1 MNQIRH
7 FHSFTHKQAVF
18 RICCAQIEAVKQEI
32 IRQRKILEEYIER
45 HTEFKTSLY
54 PIELLSDAPE
64 ISKRMAATARLVGV
78 GPMAAVAG
86 VMAQCAAEAGLR
98 AGAPEAIIDNGG
110 DIYLQVVSPAVIGL
124 YPGAGLSVAHL
135 GFCIEPEQ
143 TPVSICSSSSK
154 MGHSMSLGR
163 CDLATVV
170 SNNAALADA
179 AATQA
184 ANIVKTANDIE
195 PALNKIS
202 QIEGIRG
209 VLIVKDGQIG
219 MAGDLPKL
227 VEIK

>member
-1 MNQIRH
+1 MNRIRH

-32 IRQRKILEEYIER
+32 IRQRTMLEEYIKR
-45 HTEFKTSLY
+45 RPEFKTSLC
-54 PIELLSDAPE
+54 PIELLSDAPD
-64 ISKRMAATARLVGV
+64 IAKQMAAAARLLGI

-86 VMAQCAAEAGLR
+86 ATAQCAAEAGLR

-110 DIYLQVVSPAVIGL
+110 DIYIHAASPVVIGL
-124 YPGAGLSVAHL
+124 YPGAGLSVGHL
-135 GFCIEPEQ
+135 AFSLEPEQ
-143 TPVSICSSSSK
+143 TPVSICSSSGK
-154 MGHSMSLGR
+154 MGHSMSLGQ

-179 AATQA
+179 AATQG
-184 ANIVKTANDIE
+184 ANRVKTANDIE
-195 PALNKIS
+195 PALTQIS

-209 VLIVKDGQIG
+209 ILIVKDGQIG

-227 VEIK
+227 VKVE